1 MTNPV
6 VLFGTQSNGE
16 TLPVQVDAT
25 GRLVAEGLQGQQ
37 GEQGEPGPPGLP
49 QLPSG
54 EFEGAVLGWVDGAL
68 AWLEPS
74 GLPQPL
80 GIEGQIIQMHNE
92 EAIWVTAPEVPP
104 VYVAPVVLTNDTYL
118 DSNKF
123 GMFDNFGNKPTITT
137 TWDKYAREQPF
148 WTTLKSSSAAG
159 LSYKNAKSITGDF
172 NLENQL
178 ARVLEIGVGCKNKCT
193 GGKYGSYPW
202 KLNAS
207 ASSANLQPIRTEH
220 NYSATPNNYGSTTAK
235 FQWLINRDTVGDFQ
249 ITITVNGEDV
259 GTAQESWICIQQW
272 DVVDAGRAA
281 LNNQM
286 RLQADLERIR
296 RAINS

>member
-25 GRLVAEGLQGQQ
+25 GRLVAEGLQGEP
-37 GEQGEPGPPGLP
+37 GEQGPPGPPGLP

-80 GIEGQIIQMHNE
+80 GIEGQIIQMHND
-92 EAIWVTAPEVPP
+92 EAVWVTAPEVPP
-104 VYVAPVVLTNDTYL
+104 VFVAPVILTNDTYL
-118 DSNKF
+118 DSDKF
-123 GMFDNFGNKPTITT
+123 GMFDNFGNKPVITT

-148 WTTLKSSSAAG
+148 WTALKSSSAAG
-159 LSYKNAKSITGDF
+159 LSYKNATSITGSF
-172 NLENQL
+172 NMDNQFG
-178 ARVLEIGVGCKNKCT
+178 RVLEIGVGCKNKCT

-202 KLNAS
+202 KLVAS
-207 ASSANLQPIRTEH
+207 ASSGNLVPIRVEH
-220 NYSATPNNYGSTTAK
+220 SYSAKPNNYGETTTK
-235 FQWLINRDTVGDFQ
+235 LQWLINREDIGDFQ
-249 ITITVNGEDV
+249 VTITATGEDL
-259 GTAQESWICIQQW
+259 GTQESSWVCIQQW
-272 DVVDAGRAA
+272 DVIDSGRAA
-281 LNNQM
+281 LDNQM
-286 RLQADLERIR
+286 RLQED
-296 RAINS
+296 INRLRMALNS